1 MRGEVIYLDYN
12 ATTPCLPEV
21 VSALESF
28 SLRNFG
34 NPSSSHLLGREAKR
48 YLEDFRKVVAELLEA
63 EPEEIVF
70 TSGGTEANHLALL
83 GIALEKEKGH
93 LLVSAF
99 EHPSVLYPVLKLSER
114 GFKVDFI
121 PVSSEGYVEVE
132 EVVKRI
138 KRDTFLISVMLANNE
153 IGTLQPIKE
162 IAKICKERGILLHT
176 DACQAVG
183 KVPVSVKELQCDLL
197 SLAGHK
203 MYAPKGIGA
212 LFIRKDIKIS
222 PLFLGGGQ
230 ERGLR
235 AGTEPLALIAGLAKA
250 AEIAQRD
257 LKAEGER
264 LLFLREKLW
273 EGLQEIY
280 PKVIRFGKPERT
292 LPNTL
297 MVSFVGLKGAELL
310 SRMPQICASTGA
322 ACHDHKGSLT
332 LSVLGVPPEIS
343 EGAVRFSLGR
353 YTNLEEIEKALEIL
367 KDTLNRYYV

>member
-212 LFIRKDIKIS
+212 LFIRKGIKIS

-280 PKVIRFGKPERT
+280 PKVIRFGKPDRT

-332 LSVLGVPPEIS
+332 LSALGASPEIS

>member
-138 KRDTFLISVMLANNE
+138 KRDTLLISVMLANNE

-212 LFIRKDIKIS
+212 LFIRKGIKIS

-332 LSVLGVPPEIS
+332 LSALGASPEIS

>member
-1 MRGEVIYLDYN
+1 MKGEVIYLDYN

-34 NPSSSHLLGREAKR
+34 NPSSSHFLGREAKR

-138 KRDTFLISVMLANNE
+138 KRDTLLISVMLANNE

-212 LFIRKDIKIS
+212 LFIRKGIKIS

-332 LSVLGVPPEIS
+332 LSALGASPEIS